1 MSGQHELDL
10 SELDKN
16 IRSLINMMDNKF
28 KDQAMTIRALKDQQ
42 GQLESQQEKQGD
54 TIEDQI
60 IALEKV
66 AASVVANN
74 NNNTRIDLKQ
84 NQHSPPVVENH
95 YVERFASMASAEES
109 DQVYE
114 QVEEQVFVPPVV
126 RKVAPQL
133 KSESTNK
140 PKRGVPV
147 TSGGT
152 TKKLQ
157 FGDNKIEEDNNQYD
171 SPIEEPSDE
180 EEE

>member
-42 GQLESQQEKQGD
+42 GQLEFQQKKQGD

-74 NNNTRIDLKQ
+74 NNTRIDL
-84 NQHSPPVVENH
+84 N
-95 YVERFASMASAEES
+95 
-109 DQVYE
+109 
-114 QVEEQVFVPPVV
+114 
-126 RKVAPQL
+126 
-133 KSESTNK
+133 
-140 PKRGVPV
+140 
-147 TSGGT
+147 
-152 TKKLQ
+152 
-157 FGDNKIEEDNNQYD
+157 
-171 SPIEEPSDE
+171 
-180 EEE
+180 

>member
-1 MSGQHELDL
+1 MKYDAIINGQSQDSQNLLSDFADIRSQAVMSGQHELDL

-74 NNNTRIDLKQ
+74 NNNRIDL
-84 NQHSPPVVENH
+84 N
-95 YVERFASMASAEES
+95 
-109 DQVYE
+109 
-114 QVEEQVFVPPVV
+114 
-126 RKVAPQL
+126 
-133 KSESTNK
+133 
-140 PKRGVPV
+140 
-147 TSGGT
+147 
-152 TKKLQ
+152 
-157 FGDNKIEEDNNQYD
+157 
-171 SPIEEPSDE
+171 
-180 EEE
+180 

>member
-74 NNNTRIDLKQ
+74 NNNRIDLNQ
-84 NQHSPPVVENH
+84 NQPSPPVVENH

-109 DQVYE
+109 DQV
-114 QVEEQVFVPPVV
+114 EEQVFVPPVV
-126 RKVAPQL
+126 RKAAPQL
-133 KSESTNK
+133 KEESTNK

-157 FGDNKIEEDNNQYD
+157 FGNNKIEEDNNQYD
-171 SPIEEPSDE
+171 SPIEEPSDDE
-180 EEE
+180 EE